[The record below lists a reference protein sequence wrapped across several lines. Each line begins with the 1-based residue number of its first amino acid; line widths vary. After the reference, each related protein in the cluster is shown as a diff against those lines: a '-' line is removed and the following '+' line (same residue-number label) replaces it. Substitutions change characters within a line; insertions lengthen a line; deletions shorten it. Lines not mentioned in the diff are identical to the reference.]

1 MDSEADKQFEPVCR
15 FGPGGDFVSIWPE
28 SSEFQ
33 LPSQSRLLKVLA
45 CLNEIIGGLLGSE
58 FNQSLTA
65 TAKTQPTPAVRFG
78 QSRKS
83 QDVLKGPAV
92 QKEAQPML
100 FPDDS
105 RIGLRAAHKPRLRI
119 RACRRTTKK
128 RPRIDPGEQGLLFA
142 VELKIVR
149 TA

>member
-1 MDSEADKQFEPVCR
+1 MDSDADKQFEPVCR

-58 FNQSLTA
+58 FNQSSAA

-83 QDVLKGPAV
+83 Q
-92 QKEAQPML
+92 AQPML

-105 RIGLRAAHKPRLRI
+105 RIGLQAAHKPRLQT
-119 RACRRTTKK
+119 RAHRRTAKK
-128 RPRIDPGEQGLLFA
+128 RPHIDLDKQGLLFA
-142 VELKIVR
+142 ADLKIAR

>member
-1 MDSEADKQFEPVCR
+1 MDSDADKQFEPVCR

-58 FNQSLTA
+58 FNQSSAAAPKAQLIPTA
-65 TAKTQPTPAVRFG
+65 RFD

-83 QDVLKGPAV
+83 Q
-92 QKEAQPML
+92 AQPML

-105 RIGLRAAHKPRLRI
+105 RVGLRAVHKPRLRT
-119 RACRRTTKK
+119 RAHRRIVKK
-128 RPRIDPGEQGLLFA
+128 RPRINHAEQYLLFA
-142 VELKIVR
+142 AELKIAR

>member
-1 MDSEADKQFEPVCR
+1 MDSDAEKQFEPVCR

-45 CLNEIIGGLLGSE
+45 CLNEIISGLLGSE
-58 FNQSLTA
+58 FNQSSTA
-65 TAKTQPTPAVRFG
+65 TAKTQSTPAVRFG
-78 QSRKS
+78 QSRKP
-83 QDVLKGPAV
+83 QDVLKGPAIPR
-92 QKEAQPML
+92 KAQPML

-105 RIGLRAAHKPRLRI
+105 RVGLRAVHKPKHRI
-119 RACRRTTKK
+119 RAHRRTAKK

-142 VELKIVR
+142 ADLKIAR

>member
-1 MDSEADKQFEPVCR
+1 MDSDAEKQSGSGGGLRPDEFEPVCR

-58 FNQSLTA
+58 FNQLLA
-65 TAKTQPTPAVRFG
+65 AAPKAQPVPAARFD

-83 QDVLKGPAV
+83 Q
-92 QKEAQPML
+92 AQPML

-105 RIGLRAAHKPRLRI
+105 RVGLRAVHKPRLRT
-119 RACRRTTKK
+119 RAHRGTAKK
-128 RPRIDPGEQGLLFA
+128 RPRIDLDEQGLLFA
-142 VELKIVR
+142 ADLKIAR

>member
-1 MDSEADKQFEPVCR
+1 MDSSANRQIQPVCR
-15 FGPGGDFVSIWPE
+15 FGPGGEFVSIWPG

-33 LPSQSRLLKVLA
+33 LPSQNRLLKMFA
-45 CLNEIIGGLLGSE
+45 CLNEIIAGVLGSE
-58 FNQSLTA
+58 FNRPLTA
-65 TAKTQPTPAVRFG
+65 AAKAQVIPDNRFD

-83 QDVLKGPAV
+83 Q
-92 QKEAQPML
+92 AQSML

-142 VELKIVR
+142 AELKITR

>member
-1 MDSEADKQFEPVCR
+1 MDNGINKQFEPVCR
-15 FGPGGDFVSIWPE
+15 FGPGGDFVSGWPG

-45 CLNEIIGGLLGSE
+45 CLNEIMAGVLCSE
-58 FNQSLTA
+58 FNQPLA
-65 TAKTQPTPAVRFG
+65 AAPKAQLIPTVRFG

-83 QDVLKGPAV
+83 Q
-92 QKEAQPML
+92 AQPML

-105 RIGLRAAHKPRLRI
+105 RIGLRAAHKPRHQLR
-119 RACRRTTKK
+119 AHRRIIK
-128 RPRIDPGEQGLLFA
+128 RRPCIDPDEQGLLFA
-142 VELKIVR
+142 PELKIAR